1 MKEQIEK
8 RLTGLIIVLAMLSVI
23 SCSREDPAS
32 EMVRL
37 QDNIANSYAGNKR
50 QIKIY
55 EANWVIGRQ
64 IVDTTVMAVDSTEV
78 NFFHMPYK
86 YLLEP
91 VLTDEQKA
99 LGVKEQSSFPI
110 SLTQSGFSLNNTY
123 LEANDND
130 ARTNTAISNIR
141 IGNELYTVSINYD
154 CYSSYSNTNDE
165 WTMTWII
172 QEVKLTLQS
181 PSTED
186 SSVSWTYD
194 PAMVLLL
201 ITTKQLE
208 FGN

>member
-55 EANWVIGRQ
+55 EANWVIDRQ

-201 ITTKQLE
+201 ITTKQLDL
-208 FGN
+208 GN

>member
-1 MKEQIEK
+1 MKEKIEK

-32 EMVRL
+32 EMARL

-78 NFFHMPYK
+78 IFFHMPYK

-186 SSVSWTYD
+186 SSVTWTYD

>member
-37 QDNIANSYAGNKR
+37 QDNIANSYAGNKY
-50 QIKIY
+50 QIKKY
-55 EANWVIGRQ
+55 EANWVLDRQ
-64 IVDTTVMAVDSTEV
+64 IIDTTVITVDSNKV
-78 NFFHMPYK
+78 CVFHMPYN

-154 CYSSYSNTNDE
+154 CYSSYSNTNDV

>member
-1 MKEQIEK
+1 
-8 RLTGLIIVLAMLSVI
+8 
-23 SCSREDPAS
+23 
-32 EMVRL
+32 
-37 QDNIANSYAGNKR
+37 
-50 QIKIY
+50 
-55 EANWVIGRQ
+55 
-64 IVDTTVMAVDSTEV
+64 
-78 NFFHMPYK
+78 MPYK

-201 ITTKQLE
+201 ITTKQLDL
-208 FGN
+208 GN

>member
-55 EANWVIGRQ
+55 EANWVIDRQ

-78 NFFHMPYK
+78 NLFHMPYK